1 LLLLLIQAE
10 DSAMLL
16 YIGKLSSHITAKD
29 AKSKLLRMRKDR
41 AKRSLQKPLGQ
52 PLGQPLA
59 QPLKV
64 SAALFLGAH
73 SMLQRY
79 SFPLPMRRFIL
90 ELFDDVAIDW
100 STPQQQQQQ
109 QQQQAQQQQSQ
120 QQQQQQQSG
129 TGASPAAR
137 DSAVV
142 AAAAD
147 SQQQAVPV
155 AVESSSSSST
165 AAAANT
171 DVGTTR

>member
-1 LLLLLIQAE
+1 
-10 DSAMLL
+10 MLL

-100 STPQQQQQQ
+100 STPQQQP
-109 QQQQAQQQQSQ
+109 
-120 QQQQQQQSG
+120 QQQQQSD
-129 TGASPAAR
+129 TGASQAAR

-142 AAAAD
+142 AA
-147 SQQQAVPV
+147 SV
-155 AVESSSSSST
+155 AT
-165 AAAANT
+165 AAAA
-171 DVGTTR
+171 DS